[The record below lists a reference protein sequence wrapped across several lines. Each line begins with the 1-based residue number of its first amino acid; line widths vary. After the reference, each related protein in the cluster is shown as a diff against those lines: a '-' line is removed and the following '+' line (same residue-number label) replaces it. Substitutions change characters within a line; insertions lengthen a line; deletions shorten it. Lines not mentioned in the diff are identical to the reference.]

1 MCGGSG
7 AWMVLGLLML
17 TALARGADQAAVVE
31 RYHRASTIG
40 ERGYGQT
47 EPRPTAPPQF
57 KTYPGR
63 PRIDFT
69 PDQPVLFTED
79 QPRLSS
85 RSNLTALLAAFRR
98 AATPLAEARRRRLQG
113 TPTTDVLTKA
123 LVGRALF
130 GGMGVTK
137 VERFGGRVFTFRSAA
152 SAGALYPVELYL
164 AANAVSDLEAGLYHY
179 DVLHHRL
186 EQVRPGGETSARVR
200 AALATDEQTR
210 QPAAYVILTGVFD
223 RTRAKYNVRGYR
235 YVLLDVGH
243 VAENLALEAAGLGLG
258 VRLLPH
264 FDDDGLNGALGVD
277 GEQEASLLVVALE
290 TTETGESHVAPPS
303 RADEPVR
310 GPGRATTLSAQVHQ
324 VTRLDADTLAAVV
337 AAAPAA
343 GPEPTADA
351 ELTALGEPTEPGGT
365 LEEALC
371 ARRSRRRYGR
381 GGLSAGQLA
390 TVLEW
395 TAGGVA
401 TRGLRFYVV
410 VKQVEGVAAG
420 VYRYW
425 PGRRSLEQTAPPPSG
440 NELAEAVVGQSWV
453 AEAGCVV
460 VLVAE
465 AGELR
470 GPLGARWYRTVHL
483 GGGQAGERVYLA
495 AEGVGL
501 GTCAVGAFRDDA
513 VAGILGLE
521 EGVWPL
527 LLYPVGR

>member
-7 AWMVLGLLML
+7 AWMVLGLLMF

-277 GEQEASLLVVALE
+277 GEQEASLLVVALD

-390 TVLEW
+390 AVLEW

-425 PGRRSLEQTAPPPSG
+425 PARRSLEQTGLPPSG

-465 AGELR
+465 ARELR

-483 GGGQAGERVYLA
+483 GGGQAGERVYLV

-513 VAGILGLE
+513 VAGLLGLE